1 MTSAQSIL
9 FSLFDLTEYFIVVL
23 ALLKTSKAKPI
34 YYKVGMVLAA
44 GITSGLLSNYIGSGR
59 AFLINVVVVILF
71 INLLFEVKPLLSIY
85 VYVMSTIVLLL
96 IQLTSLVIGQLLIMD
111 MAYSFKSGLVGHSL
125 TVLLLIPVYKF
136 VPIHVLM
143 NERLIKNKTFSMIA
157 LNIFMLSVGSLIY
170 WYTNSDVFLINAISF
185 AAIFLLIMVVNL
197 LLFTRSMKSYNEQK
211 ELETYEKYML
221 VIEELMGEIRARQ
234 HEYDNHIQ
242 CIQMLLSSNE
252 HTQKKIEEMSAYVED
267 VDMGRDLGNLAK
279 LDSKLLAG
287 FIYSKKKVIESHNL
301 QMEID
306 IHNYLMQ
313 TKLKPFMVIEI
324 IGTLLDNAMEAM
336 EATEATV
343 AGGKIKLGLYK
354 EASMNVIEVINEHP
368 YLKSDRM
375 NKMFDKGF
383 STKSDD
389 RHHRGYGLY
398 NLAKIVKKNGGHY
411 TAENINIDQV
421 NYVCMR
427 VHVL

>member
-1 MTSAQSIL
+1 MTFAQSIL
-9 FSLFDLTEYFIVVL
+9 FSVLDLIEYFIVVL
-23 ALLKTSKAKPI
+23 ALLRTSKTKPI
-34 YYKVGMVLAA
+34 YFKIGMILAA
-44 GITSGLLSNYIGSGR
+44 GITSGLFSHYIGNER
-59 AFLINVVVVILF
+59 AFVINVIMVILF
-71 INLLFEVKPLLSIY
+71 INILFDVKPLLSLY
-85 VYVMSTIVLLL
+85 VYVIATILLLL
-96 IQLTSLVIGQLLIMD
+96 IQLTSLVIGQLFIMD

-136 VPIHVLM
+136 LPIHILM
-143 NERLIKNKTFSMIA
+143 NERLIKNRTFSMIA
-157 LNIFMLSVGSLIY
+157 INIFMLSVGSLIF
-170 WYTNSDVFLINAISF
+170 WYTNSDVFLINAFSF
-185 AAIFLLIMVVNL
+185 ASIFLLIMVVNL

-242 CIQMLLSSNE
+242 CIQMMLNSEEN
-252 HTQKKIEEMSAYVED
+252 TQKKIEEMSAYVED
-267 VDMGRDLGNLAK
+267 VDMGKDLGNLAK

-287 FIYSKKKVIESHNL
+287 FIYSKKKVIESHDL
-301 QMEID
+301 LMDID
-306 IHNYLMQ
+306 INNYLMK

-324 IGTLLDNAMEAM
+324 IGTLLDNAMEAT
-336 EATEATV
+336 AT
-343 AGGKIKLGLYK
+343 GGRIKLGLYK
-354 EASMNVIEVINEHP
+354 EEGMNIIEVVNDHP
-368 YLKSDRM
+368 YLKSDQI

-389 RHHRGYGLY
+389 RRHRGYGLY

-411 TAENINIDQV
+411 SVENMMVNQDNQV
-421 NYVCMR
+421 CIR

>member
-1 MTSAQSIL
+1 MTFTQSIL
-9 FSLFDLTEYFIVVL
+9 FSVLDLIEYFIVVL
-23 ALLKTSKAKPI
+23 ALLRTSKTKPI
-34 YYKVGMVLAA
+34 YFKIGMILAA
-44 GITSGLLSNYIGSGR
+44 GITSGLFSHYIGNER
-59 AFLINVVVVILF
+59 AFVINVIMVILF
-71 INLLFEVKPLLSIY
+71 INILFDVKPLLSLYIY
-85 VYVMSTIVLLL
+85 VIATILLLL
-96 IQLTSLVIGQLLIMD
+96 IQLTSLVIGQLFIMD

-136 VPIHVLM
+136 LPIHILM
-143 NERLIKNKTFSMIA
+143 NERLIKNRTFSMIA
-157 LNIFMLSVGSLIY
+157 INIFMLSVGSLIF

-242 CIQMLLSSNE
+242 CIQMMLNSEEN
-252 HTQKKIEEMSAYVED
+252 TQKKIEEMSAYVED
-267 VDMGRDLGNLAK
+267 VDMGKDLGNLAK
-279 LDSKLLAG
+279 LDNKLLAG
-287 FIYSKKKVIESHNL
+287 FIYSKKKVIESHDL
-301 QMEID
+301 IMDID
-306 IHNYLMQ
+306 INNYLMK

-324 IGTLLDNAMEAM
+324 IGTLLDNAMEAT
-336 EATEATV
+336 AT
-343 AGGKIKLGLYK
+343 GGRIKLGLYK
-354 EASMNVIEVINEHP
+354 EEGMNVIEVINEHP
-368 YLKSDRM
+368 YLKSDQI

-389 RHHRGYGLY
+389 RLHRGYGLY

-411 TAENINIDQV
+411 SVENMTVNQDNQV
-421 NYVCMR
+421 CIRVYV
-427 VHVL
+427 L

>member
-1 MTSAQSIL
+1 MTFAQSIL
-9 FSLFDLTEYFIVVL
+9 FSVFDLIEYFIVVL

-34 YYKVGMVLAA
+34 YFKVGMILIA
-44 GITSGLLSNYIGSGR
+44 GMVSGLLSNYIGNER
-59 AFLINVVVVILF
+59 AFLFNVVVVILF
-71 INLLFEVKPLLSIY
+71 INILFEVKPLLSIY
-85 VYVMSTIVLLL
+85 VYVMATIVLLL

-136 VPIHVLM
+136 LPIHVLM
-143 NERLIKNKTFSMIA
+143 NERLIKNRTFSMIA
-157 LNIFMLSVGSLIY
+157 INIFMLSVGSLIF
-170 WYTNSDVFLINAISF
+170 WYTNSEVFLINAISF

-242 CIQMLLSSNE
+242 CIQMMLNSEEN
-252 HTQKKIEEMSAYVED
+252 TQKKIEEMSAYVED
-267 VDMGRDLGNLAK
+267 VDMGKDLGNLAK
-279 LDSKLLAG
+279 LDNKLLAG
-287 FIYSKKKVIESHNL
+287 FIYSKKKVIESHDFL
-301 QMEID
+301 MDID
-306 IHNYLMQ
+306 INNYLMQ

-324 IGTLLDNAMEAM
+324 IGTLLDNAMEA
-336 EATEATV
+336 TET
-343 AGGKIKLGLYK
+343 GGRIKLGLYK
-354 EASMNVIEVINEHP
+354 EEGMNVIEVINEHP
-368 YLKSDRM
+368 YLKSDQI

-383 STKSDD
+383 STKSGDQL
-389 RHHRGYGLY
+389 HRGYGLY
-398 NLAKIVKKNGGHY
+398 NLARIVKKNGGHY
-411 TAENINIDQV
+411 SAENMTVNQDNQV
-421 NYVCMR
+421 CIR

>member
-1 MTSAQSIL
+1 MTFVQSIL
-9 FSLFDLTEYFIVVL
+9 FSVLDLIEYFIVVL
-23 ALLKTSKAKPI
+23 ALLRTSKTKPI
-34 YYKVGMVLAA
+34 YFKIGMILAA
-44 GITSGLLSNYIGSGR
+44 GITSGLFSHYIGNER
-59 AFLINVVVVILF
+59 AFVINVIMVILF
-71 INLLFEVKPLLSIY
+71 INILFDVKPLLSLYIY
-85 VYVMSTIVLLL
+85 VIATILLLL
-96 IQLTSLVIGQLLIMD
+96 IQLTSLVIGQLFIMD

-136 VPIHVLM
+136 LPIHVLM
-143 NERLIKNKTFSMIA
+143 NERLIKNRTFSMIA
-157 LNIFMLSVGSLIY
+157 INIFMLSVGSLIF

-242 CIQMLLSSNE
+242 CIQMMLNSEEN
-252 HTQKKIEEMSAYVED
+252 TQKKIEEMSAYVED
-267 VDMGRDLGNLAK
+267 VDMGKDLGNLAK
-279 LDSKLLAG
+279 LDNKLLAG
-287 FIYSKKKVIESHNL
+287 FIYSKKKVIESHDL
-301 QMEID
+301 LMDID
-306 IHNYLMQ
+306 INNYLMK

-324 IGTLLDNAMEAM
+324 IGTLLDNAMEAT
-336 EATEATV
+336 AT
-343 AGGKIKLGLYK
+343 GGRIKLGLYK
-354 EASMNVIEVINEHP
+354 EEGMNVIEVINEHP
-368 YLKSDRM
+368 YLKSDQI

-389 RHHRGYGLY
+389 RLHRGYGLY
-398 NLAKIVKKNGGHY
+398 NLEKIVKKNGGHY
-411 TAENINIDQV
+411 SVENMTVNQDNQV
-421 NYVCMR
+421 CIR